1 MRSLRPSAE
10 LREAFQYN
18 NMMYGALSYLP
29 QVLLNEPF
37 ESYVA
42 RHLFDRL
49 GMSASTYSVAE
60 AEAAGLAHGYQWSMR
75 DLTKGYNGTLV
86 ASAPYFLR
94 PGEEGIWA
102 GPGGI
107 LTSARDLVRTRFQ
120 PVPYFLTKLLV
131 SMDVNAAK

>member
-1 MRSLRPSAE
+1 MRSLRPSAKF
-10 LREAFQYN
+10 REAFQYN

-29 QVLLNEPF
+29 QVLLNESL

-42 RHLFDRL
+42 QHLFGPLD
-49 GMSASTYSVAE
+49 MSASTYSVAE
-60 AEAAGLAHGYQWSMR
+60 AEAAGLAHGHQWSMR

-94 PGEEGIWA
+94 PGEEEIWA

-107 LTSARDLVRTRFQ
+107 LTSARDLVRTHDIYLCHIDKAPSQ
-120 PVPYFLTKLLV
+120 YGCQCC
-131 SMDVNAAK
+131 